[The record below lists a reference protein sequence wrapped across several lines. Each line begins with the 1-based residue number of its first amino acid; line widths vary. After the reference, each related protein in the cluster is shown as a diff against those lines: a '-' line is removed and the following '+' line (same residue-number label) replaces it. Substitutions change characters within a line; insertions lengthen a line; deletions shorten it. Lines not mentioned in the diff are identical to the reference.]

1 MPDFR
6 REAQFVG
13 ERIIGELCDP
23 ARYKS
28 CVTSDGVTKRLLI
41 YEDTAGDTR
50 LTLEAPTY
58 RDLYTAA
65 LFAWNAHTMMKRG
78 F

>member
-1 MPDFR
+1 MDFKQ
-6 REAQFVG
+6 EAELVG
-13 ERIIGELCDP
+13 NRIVGKLVDP
-23 ARYKS
+23 ERYKA

-41 YEDTAGDTR
+41 YDEIAGDTR

-58 RDLYTAA
+58 RDLYVAA
-65 LFAWNAHTMMKRG
+65 QFAWNAHVLMERG

>member
-1 MPDFR
+1 MSNFR
-6 REAQFVG
+6 QEAQFVG
-13 ERIIGELCDP
+13 ERIIRELVDP
-23 ARYKS
+23 ERYKS

-41 YEDTAGDTR
+41 YDDVAGDTR

-58 RDLYTAA
+58 RDLYVAA
-65 LFAWNAHTMMKRG
+65 QFAWNAHVMMKRG